1 MLAIARCEILY
12 AISFLLFG
20 RDSHIP
26 TVSSI
31 PSYRPLWEFSFW
43 RSIWTRSYT
52 CDEEAPWSF
61 WMLSSSGPK
70 LTAPFL
76 GSKRK
81 IFRIDI
87 IYISLYCIFIFPNK
101 IDIYGLSNSIWI
113 GNLLGDN
120 DNSLLS
126 VASTKLVVV
135 AKSITIMAR
144 KGFSFDSNM
153 DGEDLLEVFGGMLL
167 WLSCIFVVLGEDG
180 FGLVNLGG
188 GFIRRVPFISLTF
201 V

>member
-1 MLAIARCEILY
+1 M
-12 AISFLLFG
+12 
-20 RDSHIP
+20 
-26 TVSSI
+26 
-31 PSYRPLWEFSFW
+31 
-43 RSIWTRSYT
+43 
-52 CDEEAPWSF
+52 
-61 WMLSSSGPK
+61 
-70 LTAPFL
+70 
-76 GSKRK
+76 
-81 IFRIDI
+81 
-87 IYISLYCIFIFPNK
+87 YISPNLNK
-101 IDIYGLSNSIWI
+101 IDIYGLSNSIWN
-113 GNLLGDN
+113 GNLLGDS

-180 FGLVNLGG
+180 FGVVNLGG